1 MIEQL
6 LNITAGIFDIVC
18 NIMLSCFAIVLAF
31 MVAILGGYLVW
42 LILDELQKRR

>member
-6 LNITAGIFDIVC
+6 L

-31 MVAILGGYLVW
+31 MVVILGGYLVW